1 MIDNRLKEKAELKE
15 QLLKYKEIFSQ
26 DIYAYLKALLELEFS
41 VIKPNIS
48 QDKRN
53 LIANMAI
60 YRDIALYNIYHQ
72 ALNLANNMP
81 NVRARQIY
89 NDLTLRNMDIL
100 LWKFDY
106 NQPSDSLSKD
116 YEYKTIGQINLY
128 RAIEDKQMKQAEL
141 ERVKKELEELYEAK
155 NPYSYQGNFGGPRTN
170 WEFEHLQEIRK
181 YETLYNKLAYQKE
194 LTDEEKEEMEITQ
207 LFYQKCLDNY
217 DLTENDFTKEKL
229 NFYPKE
235 TLVKHEPNLT
245 LTIHKKYL

>member
-26 DIYAYLKALLELEFS
+26 EIYAYLSALLELEFS

-48 QDKRN
+48 EDIRF

-89 NDLTLRNMDIL
+89 NDLTISSDNVDLFT
-100 LWKFDY
+100 FDY
-106 NQPSDSLSKD
+106 NSKNQGDSF
-116 YEYKTIGQINLY
+116 IGQINLHHSLV
-128 RAIEDKQMKQAEL
+128 DKEKRQAEL
-141 ERVKKELEELYEAK
+141 ERIMNELELLYDAK
-155 NPYSYQGNFGGPRTN
+155 NPYKDTTRYGGPRTN
-170 WEFEHLQEIRK
+170 WEFMHIQNVRT
-181 YETLYNKLAYQKE
+181 YEALYNSLKYKKE
-194 LTDEEKEEMEITQ
+194 LTKEEQIEVKLTQ
-207 LFYQKCLDNY
+207 KFYQKCLDTY
-217 DLTENDFTKEKL
+217 GLSENDFTKEQL

-235 TLVKHEPNLT
+235 TLVKYEPNLT